1 MDGMILDSMT
11 PEQMNK
17 SSTGVDR
24 HRPWGHHHDPQLW
37 FLLVGKLVPTEDVH
51 DGILVG
57 G

>member
-1 MDGMILDSMT
+1 MILDSMT

-24 HRPWGHHHDPQLW
+24 HHCVRPWGHHHDPQLW